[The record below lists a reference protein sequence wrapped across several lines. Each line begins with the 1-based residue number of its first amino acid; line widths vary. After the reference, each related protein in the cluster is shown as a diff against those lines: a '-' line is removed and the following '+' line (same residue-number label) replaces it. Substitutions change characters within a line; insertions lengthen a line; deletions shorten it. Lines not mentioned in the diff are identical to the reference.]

1 MGRSGREFSV
11 ALAGGFGRDGGGTPS
26 SASSSARRGV
36 RTVLVVPEHND
47 SLPVA
52 LASRKFFQQLLDA
65 GVEIWQY
72 RGGML
77 HAKTIVVDGKTCLM
91 TSANLDRRSFE
102 LNFEMGVLLY
112 DAGFADTLRALQ
124 ARYIAQSTRVELQ
137 AWRQRPPGIR
147 LLEGAAGLLSPL
159 L

>member
-1 MGRSGREFSV
+1 VQR
-11 ALAGGFGRDGGGTPS
+11 
-26 SASSSARRGV
+26 
-36 RTVLVVPEHND
+36 
-47 SLPVA
+47 
-52 LASRKFFQQLLDA
+52 ASRGLYDMLLEA
-65 GVEIWQY
+65 GVEIHEFT
-72 RGGML
+72 GGLL
-77 HAKTIVVDGKTCLM
+77 HAKTVLVDDLVSVI

-112 DAGFADTLRALQ
+112 DAGFAETLRTLQ
-124 ARYIAQSTRVELQ
+124 ARYIAQSTRVDLQ